1 MAEGQSLAQYTATFF
16 AMGNPIVPLGI
27 DEAIFLQP
35 VALGD
40 MVTFTARLVHATAT
54 TCRVNVTVEVRDP
67 AAPSQV
73 PVRSNRLV
81 FVFGGDFSNRPE
93 VIPETYQEI
102 LMHVDAQ
109 RRHVVEGPWD
119 DEVQVI
125 LKEMEKG

>member
-1 MAEGQSLAQYTATFF
+1 MVEGQSLAQYTASFF
-16 AMGNPIVPLGI
+16 AMGKPIIPIGI

-67 AAPSQV
+67 KVPSQV

-81 FVFGGDFSNRPE
+81 FIFGGDFSARPG
-93 VIPETYQEI
+93 VIPETYKEI
-102 LMHVDAQ
+102 LMHTDAQ

-119 DEVQVI
+119 EEIEGI
-125 LKEMEKG
+125 LKVAS